1 MGQLFT
7 KMFWRDAIERALSTA
22 AQSVI
27 AVTGLEVVDI
37 ISAPLN
43 LKTLGSAAIV
53 GFVLTIIKAVAAS
66 YIGDPDSASF
76 VE

>member
-1 MGQLFT
+1 MGQIFT
-7 KMFWRDAIERALSTA
+7 KVFWRDAIERALSTA

-43 LKTLGSAAIV
+43 LKTLGSAALI
-53 GFVLTIIKAVAAS
+53 GFVLTIVKAIAAS
-66 YIGDPDSASF
+66 YVGDSNSASF